1 MTKSELAREIAKG
14 IITTGVEGDMVMYHV
29 LPPVII
35 QALAALNGKEI
46 GQIYC

>member
-14 IITTGVEGDMVMYHV
+14 IITTGVEGGMVMYHV
-29 LPPVII
+29 QQLEII
-35 QALAALNGKEI
+35 QALAALNGKVT